1 MARYSEQGGLVA
13 THPGHYSLDTFSK
26 QQVPEHGGY
35 RSLFGNTVHETAI
48 VDWNHVEIGTGNVI
62 GPYACVGTD
71 AQHKS
76 ASNSGKITI
85 GDNNIIREFVT
96 IHRPTNSQ
104 QGTVI
109 GNENY
114 LMAGAHVAHDCSLED
129 GIVISNNGTLGGHV
143 HVMQGAVLS
152 FNCAVHQYQTI
163 GSWCIIGM
171 NSCITKSEVVEP
183 GLKFAGVPAK
193 QIGQN
198 SVALKRNKVTQEQL
212 NAELARFSVLRDRKH
227 SS

>member
-62 GPYACVGTD
+62 GPYACVGTM
-71 AQHKS
+71 QHKS

-114 LMAGAHVAHDCSLED
+114 LMAGAHVAHDCSED
-129 GIVISNNGTLGGHV
+129 GIVISNN
-143 HVMQGAVLS
+143 VLRWSRSCDAGCCS
-152 FNCAVHQYQTI
+152 FFELRVHQYQTI

-171 NSCITKSEVVEP
+171 NSCITKSAKVEP
-183 GLKFAGVPAK
+183 GYKFFGVPAK
-193 QIGQN
+193 RNGRN
-198 SVALKRNKVTQEQL
+198 SVALKRHEVTPEQL
-212 NAELARFSVLRDRKH
+212 SAALKRFSVLRDRRH
-227 SS
+227 RN